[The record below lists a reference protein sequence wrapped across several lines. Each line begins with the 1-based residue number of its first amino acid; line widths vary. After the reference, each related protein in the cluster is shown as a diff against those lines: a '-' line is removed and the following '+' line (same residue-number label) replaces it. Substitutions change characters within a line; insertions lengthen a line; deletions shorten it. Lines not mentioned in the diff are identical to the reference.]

1 MVRNYKRKTVTNY
14 TEADIKEAID
24 AVRRNRVKPSAAAKD
39 KNIPL
44 ATLYARLSET
54 RGRGPR
60 GAKPILSSEEELFL
74 VQTIEIF
81 EKCQLPLLRR
91 SVIEIARAF
100 MTELGKKISPTVQL
114 TDWFISFM
122 ARHPDLKLTKC
133 ENLEKARSISCTPLV
148 LKRWFEVLHGV
159 LSKYKLLDA
168 RPDAIFNVDESGFF
182 LDPGRRSVVVKR
194 STKHVISSQSG
205 SDKEMTT
212 VLICTS
218 ASGK

>member
-24 AVRRNRVKPSAAAKD
+24 AVRHNRVKPSDAAKD

-44 ATLYARLSET
+44 ATLYARLSGT
-54 RGRGPR
+54 RGGGPR
-60 GAKPILSSEEELFL
+60 GAKPILSSEEESFL

-81 EKCQLPLLRR
+81 GKWQLPLLRR

-100 MTELGKKISPTVQL
+100 MIELGKKISPTTQL

-122 ARHPDLKLTKC
+122 ARHPDLKLAKC

-148 LKRWFEVLHGV
+148 LSKHLLFEQ
-159 LSKYKLLDA
+159 DFI
-168 RPDAIFNVDESGFF
+168 D
-182 LDPGRRSVVVKR
+182 
-194 STKHVISSQSG
+194 
-205 SDKEMTT
+205 
-212 VLICTS
+212 
-218 ASGK
+218 